1 MTYSFVGKTGIVL
14 HPSAEMRDQLVRRL
28 ASYGI
33 RAQGRWPGLEPG
45 DREADLLVIDLD
57 RAEDSQFPWPPQ
69 AAPMP
74 VLGLIGSETPGRLQ
88 WAIRQGLDAF
98 LPTGAMANLYSALV
112 LGFARHAERCEA
124 RRREAEVS
132 RRASLRLELLR
143 AVVAIMQDEGIDEA
157 RALKK
162 LRAFAM
168 VERVALEDAA
178 SLYLSRPAKRGKA

>member
-1 MTYSFVGKTGIVL
+1 MIHSFVGKTGIVL
-14 HPSAEMRDQLVRRL
+14 HPSAEIRDQLVRRL
-28 ASYGI
+28 ASLGV
-33 RAQGRWPGLEPG
+33 RAEGRWPALAPG
-45 DREADLLVIDLD
+45 DAEADLLVVDLD
-57 RAEDSQFPWPPQ
+57 RAEDGQFPWAPQ

-98 LPTGAMANLYSALV
+98 LPIGATANLYSALV
-112 LGFARHAERCEA
+112 LGFARHAERREA
-124 RRREAEVS
+124 RGREAETT
-132 RRASLRLELLR
+132 RRASLRLDLLR
-143 AVVAIMQDEGIDEA
+143 AICAIMRTEGIDEA

-178 SLYLSRPAKRGKA
+178 GLYLAGAAKRKKA